1 MSNRTYKNLLNLNEA
16 SFRKIVSGLIKSNKK
31 NAEIELIR
39 KHVNIDK
46 TLFSAIDT
54 VLGSLR
60 RDEGEVGIFLY
71 RYFNL
76 NLSKNKKFKQL
87 DIFIFELNRAI
98 SRLKKD
104 KGRVSLSI
112 NQLDSSISELNKFK
126 DAFVLQLKDE
136 KERKHINKL
145 TNYLNK
151 VENFLDDLINDKKLL
166 EERLKLLN
174 SIEEEYKLVKDSAL
188 KCGRIIWK

>member
-54 VLGSLR
+54 VLSSLR

-174 SIEEEYKLVKDSAL
+174 SIEGEYKLVKDSAL

>member
-112 NQLDSSISELNKFK
+112 NQLDFSISELNKFK

-174 SIEEEYKLVKDSAL
+174 SIEGEYNLVKDSAL

>member
-1 MSNRTYKNLLNLNEA
+1 MSDRTYKNLLNLNEA

-174 SIEEEYKLVKDSAL
+174 SIEGEYNFSK
-188 KCGRIIWK
+188 R

>member
-54 VLGSLR
+54 VLDSLR

-112 NQLDSSISELNKFK
+112 NQLDFSISELNKFK

-188 KCGRIIWK
+188 KCRRIIWK